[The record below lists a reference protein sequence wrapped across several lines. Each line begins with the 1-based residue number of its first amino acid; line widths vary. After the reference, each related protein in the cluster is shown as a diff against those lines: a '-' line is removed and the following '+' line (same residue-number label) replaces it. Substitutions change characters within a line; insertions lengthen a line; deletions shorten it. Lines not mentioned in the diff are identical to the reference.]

1 MNRKLRPSRSTQQVK
16 EEKISFLLEEVKK
29 NLEKHKR
36 ATKLKDKQLSDN
48 KKILQ
53 GPKENY
59 DSVVNKNTELKKY
72 IENIKQRYQQYQQ
85 WQQQEYIFWQRKGIL
100 SAKKYLK
107 VVYQKENDS
116 EPEVVDSQYVPEET
130 EEEEIEKPKREKN
143 QVTQKGNNY
152 IFEYSNSEAKRNK
165 Q

>member
-16 EEKISFLLEEVKK
+16 QEKISFLLEEVKK

-72 IENIKQRYQQYQQ
+72 IENIKQRYQQYQK
-85 WQQQEYIFWQRKGIL
+85 WQQQEYIF
-100 SAKKYLK
+100 
-107 VVYQKENDS
+107 
-116 EPEVVDSQYVPEET
+116 
-130 EEEEIEKPKREKN
+130 
-143 QVTQKGNNY
+143 
-152 IFEYSNSEAKRNK
+152 
-165 Q
+165 

>member
-53 GPKENY
+53 GPKENN

-72 IENIKQRYQQYQQ
+72 IENIKQRYQQYQK
-85 WQQQEYIFWQRKGIL
+85 WQQQEYIF
-100 SAKKYLK
+100 
-107 VVYQKENDS
+107 
-116 EPEVVDSQYVPEET
+116 
-130 EEEEIEKPKREKN
+130 
-143 QVTQKGNNY
+143 
-152 IFEYSNSEAKRNK
+152 
-165 Q
+165 

>member
-72 IENIKQRYQQYQQ
+72 IENIKQRYQQYQK
-85 WQQQEYIFWQRKGIL
+85 WQQQEYIF
-100 SAKKYLK
+100 
-107 VVYQKENDS
+107 
-116 EPEVVDSQYVPEET
+116 
-130 EEEEIEKPKREKN
+130 
-143 QVTQKGNNY
+143 
-152 IFEYSNSEAKRNK
+152 
-165 Q
+165 

>member
-36 ATKLKDKQLSDN
+36 DTKLKDKQLSDN

-72 IENIKQRYQQYQQ
+72 IENIKQRYQQYQK
-85 WQQQEYIFWQRKGIL
+85 WQQQEYIF
-100 SAKKYLK
+100 
-107 VVYQKENDS
+107 
-116 EPEVVDSQYVPEET
+116 
-130 EEEEIEKPKREKN
+130 
-143 QVTQKGNNY
+143 
-152 IFEYSNSEAKRNK
+152 
-165 Q
+165 

>member
-59 DSVVNKNTELKKY
+59 DSIVNKNTELKKY
-72 IENIKQRYQQYQQ
+72 IENIKQRYQQYQK
-85 WQQQEYIFWQRKGIL
+85 WQQQEYIF
-100 SAKKYLK
+100 
-107 VVYQKENDS
+107 
-116 EPEVVDSQYVPEET
+116 
-130 EEEEIEKPKREKN
+130 
-143 QVTQKGNNY
+143 
-152 IFEYSNSEAKRNK
+152 
-165 Q
+165 

>member
-29 NLEKHKR
+29 KLEKHKR

-53 GPKENY
+53 GAKENY

-72 IENIKQRYQQYQQ
+72 IENIKQRYQQYQK
-85 WQQQEYIFWQRKGIL
+85 WQQQEYIF
-100 SAKKYLK
+100 
-107 VVYQKENDS
+107 
-116 EPEVVDSQYVPEET
+116 
-130 EEEEIEKPKREKN
+130 
-143 QVTQKGNNY
+143 
-152 IFEYSNSEAKRNK
+152 
-165 Q
+165 

>member
-36 ATKLKDKQLSDN
+36 ASKLKYKQLSDN

-72 IENIKQRYQQYQQ
+72 IENIKQRYQQYQK
-85 WQQQEYIFWQRKGIL
+85 WQQQEYIF
-100 SAKKYLK
+100 
-107 VVYQKENDS
+107 
-116 EPEVVDSQYVPEET
+116 
-130 EEEEIEKPKREKN
+130 
-143 QVTQKGNNY
+143 
-152 IFEYSNSEAKRNK
+152 
-165 Q
+165 

>member
-36 ATKLKDKQLSDN
+36 ATKLKDKQLSD
-48 KKILQ
+48 KKKFLQ

-72 IENIKQRYQQYQQ
+72 IENIKQRYQQYQK
-85 WQQQEYIFWQRKGIL
+85 WQQQEYIF
-100 SAKKYLK
+100 
-107 VVYQKENDS
+107 
-116 EPEVVDSQYVPEET
+116 
-130 EEEEIEKPKREKN
+130 
-143 QVTQKGNNY
+143 
-152 IFEYSNSEAKRNK
+152 
-165 Q
+165 

>member
-1 MNRKLRPSRSTQQVK
+1 MNRKLRPRQSTQQVK

-48 KKILQ
+48 KNILQ

-72 IENIKQRYQQYQQ
+72 IENIKQRYQQYQK

-143 QVTQKGNNY
+143 QVTQKGNSY

>member
-72 IENIKQRYQQYQQ
+72 IEKIKQRYQQYQK
-85 WQQQEYIFWQRKGIL
+85 WQQQEYMI
-100 SAKKYLK
+100 
-107 VVYQKENDS
+107 
-116 EPEVVDSQYVPEET
+116 
-130 EEEEIEKPKREKN
+130 
-143 QVTQKGNNY
+143 
-152 IFEYSNSEAKRNK
+152 
-165 Q
+165 